1 MELVPLKVP
10 EEYRDYECIEYF
22 AGGWAKRGHFNEE
35 SQTLVI
41 APLAE
46 AYEDRGIGFF
56 AVGRSG
62 CGGIDFGY
70 RKGHAGLWAF
80 YPIDLEFRLMA
91 ASVAELVEGWCS
103 GKLAV

>member
-1 MELVPLKVP
+1 MP
-10 EEYRDYECIEYF
+10 EQYRDYECGEYF
-22 AGGWAKRGHFNEE
+22 ADGWAERGHFDEE

-46 AYEDRGIGFF
+46 AYEHQDICFF

-70 RKGHAGLWAF
+70 
-80 YPIDLEFRLMA
+80 
-91 ASVAELVEGWCS
+91 
-103 GKLAV
+103 